1 MTLAE
6 RLDTWAQKHEQKG
19 IEKGLGQGIVKGE
32 ALLLQRL
39 LTRRFGALPNNIVGQ
54 IAAATSPELELWGD
68 RVLDAVSLEEVFR
81 P

>member
-6 RLDTWAQKHEQKG
+6 SFDQWAQKYEQRG
-19 IEKGLGQGIVKGE
+19 IERGE

-39 LTRRFGALPNNIVGQ
+39 LTRRFGALPGDIVGQ
-54 IAAATSPELELWGD
+54 IAGATAAQLEQWGD
-68 RVLDAVSLEEVFR
+68 RVLDAGSLEEVFR